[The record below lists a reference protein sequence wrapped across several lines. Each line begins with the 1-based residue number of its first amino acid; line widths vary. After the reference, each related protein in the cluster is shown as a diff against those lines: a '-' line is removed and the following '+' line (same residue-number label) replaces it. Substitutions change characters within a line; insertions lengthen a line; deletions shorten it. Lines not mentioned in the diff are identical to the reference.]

1 MPFQCE
7 ISSAA
12 ENALEQTWSYAVPV
26 SASLWARRVCVALLD
41 WESGF
46 LSVPQQRLRSR
57 WMRVFLV
64 AAWGCVEGLAVLV
77 LVTKPRFYSFFSFLA
92 SFTISL
98 HKVDNVTVTIKPKPG
113 VFPRCQIRVKTTFRS
128 ELRIKPGEN
137 VTFAFTC
144 STPEKYFVMEI
155 QKNIG
160 KMRVIFPPVNPH
172 TFFSCCCV
180 KVSLNNGFPCN
191 LG

>member
-1 MPFQCE
+1 MVVRRSRVCLSLGTPCLCRLAGLGERF
-7 ISSAA
+7 SVGPAA
-12 ENALEQTWSYAVPV
+12 ETSEQVDA
-26 SASLWARRVCVALLD
+26 
-41 WESGF
+41 
-46 LSVPQQRLRSR
+46 SVPSGS
-57 WMRVFLV
+57 V
-64 AAWGCVEGLAVLV
+64 GLCGGAGGTRASDKTPL
-77 LVTKPRFYSFFSFLA
+77 LFFFSFLA